1 MISVFPLADWLCD
14 RAPGQQDQRD
24 PADVRGTHQDREP
37 SRGRWGAACHHH
49 WLSGLHRP
57 GPVPHHCLVSVGWA
71 AAGEQVTVLMCPR
84 KAGVGRGQLA
94 SSLCLGPTSAS
105 PNPTPIPHG
114 LRLIHPLLPH
124 LPPLYP
130 PLILHCCLFSLG
142 LWQPHFSLHL
152 MLYLLVLSSLPLPHF
167 PSSPQTHPPHVIVL
181 CSLPL
186 SCLSSNLIPISA
198 LIVPLSLPLSPS
210 SPLCIPL
217 SSLETAKSTSGGT
230 PGSAPAD
237 LPAPFSPPL
246 TALPTAPPGLLGTP
260 YAISLSNFIGLKP
273 VPFLALP
280 PASPGP
286 PPGLAAYTAK
296 MAAANGSKKAE
307 RQKFSPY

>member
-1 MISVFPLADWLCD
+1 MLTSLLCLGLSSVSPNPASLTPCCPIFPFCNHPSCPLSPSLALF
-14 RAPGQQDQRD
+14 PGF
-24 PADVRGTHQDREP
+24 
-37 SRGRWGAACHHH
+37 
-49 WLSGLHRP
+49 
-57 GPVPHHCLVSVGWA
+57 
-71 AAGEQVTVLMCPR
+71 
-84 KAGVGRGQLA
+84 LA
-94 SSLCLGPTSAS
+94 SSFFPAPHTISAC
-105 PNPTPIPHG
+105 P
-114 LRLIHPLLPH
+114 
-124 LPPLYP
+124 
-130 PLILHCCLFSLG
+130 F
-142 LWQPHFSLHL
+142 
-152 MLYLLVLSSLPLPHF
+152 F
-167 PSSPQTHPPHVIVL
+167 PS
-181 CSLPL
+181 PL
-186 SCLSSNLIPISA
+186 SCLLPKHICPMSLLSIPLFHLILPPIFA
-198 LIVPLSLPLSPS
+198 FLAPSLTPTFPFISPH
-210 SPLCIPL
+210 IPL

-230 PGSAPAD
+230 PGSTPTD

>member
-1 MISVFPLADWLCD
+1 MVTLFLLSPHTISACLFCPPYLSTLPVFLPNTSNLSLLSCPLAN
-14 RAPGQQDQRD
+14 
-24 PADVRGTHQDREP
+24 
-37 SRGRWGAACHHH
+37 
-49 WLSGLHRP
+49 
-57 GPVPHHCLVSVGWA
+57 
-71 AAGEQVTVLMCPR
+71 LMPYICPR
-84 KAGVGRGQLA
+84 C
-94 SSLCLGPTSAS
+94 SCLTPT
-105 PNPTPIPHG
+105 
-114 LRLIHPLLPH
+114 
-124 LPPLYP
+124 
-130 PLILHCCLFSLG
+130 
-142 LWQPHFSLHL
+142 
-152 MLYLLVLSSLPLPHF
+152 F
-167 PSSPQTHPPHVIVL
+167 PSSPL
-181 CSLPL
+181 Y
-186 SCLSSNLIPISA
+186 
-198 LIVPLSLPLSPS
+198 
-210 SPLCIPL
+210 IPL

>member
-1 MISVFPLADWLCD
+1 MCLIYYSCIHPSCPVSPLLVFPGSFLVFFLPQVISTCIFYPPCLCTFAILA
-14 RAPGQQDQRD
+14 RN
-24 PADVRGTHQDREP
+24 T
-37 SRGRWGAACHHH
+37 
-49 WLSGLHRP
+49 
-57 GPVPHHCLVSVGWA
+57 
-71 AAGEQVTVLMCPR
+71 
-84 KAGVGRGQLA
+84 
-94 SSLCLGPTSAS
+94 
-105 PNPTPIPHG
+105 PTPYHLFPS
-114 LRLIHPLLPH
+114 PLLANLMAPVSSPPF
-124 LPPLYP
+124 LSPPL
-130 PLILHCCLFSLG
+130 C
-142 LWQPHFSLHL
+142 
-152 MLYLLVLSSLPLPHF
+152 V
-167 PSSPQTHPPHVIVL
+167 
-181 CSLPL
+181 
-186 SCLSSNLIPISA
+186 
-198 LIVPLSLPLSPS
+198 
-210 SPLCIPL
+210 PL

-237 LPAPFSPPL
+237 LPTPFSPPL

>member
-1 MISVFPLADWLCD
+1 MGEHGKGGITSC
-14 RAPGQQDQRD
+14 
-24 PADVRGTHQDREP
+24 
-37 SRGRWGAACHHH
+37 
-49 WLSGLHRP
+49 LSGPIPCCSSAPLFFLLYSTYVIH
-57 GPVPHHCLVSVGWA
+57 VPH
-71 AAGEQVTVLMCPR
+71 
-84 KAGVGRGQLA
+84 
-94 SSLCLGPTSAS
+94 
-105 PNPTPIPHG
+105 
-114 LRLIHPLLPH
+114 LL
-124 LPPLYP
+124 LLYP
-130 PLILHCCLFSLG
+130 PLMSCLPTVGFSWVLPSF
-142 LWQPHFSLHL
+142 LLTPSYIC
-152 MLYLLVLSSLPLPHF
+152 LYFLPSLPLYLCYSCLKHPTPYHCPPPISWLTSWPLSHPHLSFHF
-167 PSSPQTHPPHVIVL
+167 PL
-181 CSLPL
+181 C
-186 SCLSSNLIPISA
+186 
-198 LIVPLSLPLSPS
+198 V
-210 SPLCIPL
+210 PL

-237 LPAPFSPPL
+237 LPTPFSPPL

>member
-1 MISVFPLADWLCD
+1 M
-14 RAPGQQDQRD
+14 
-24 PADVRGTHQDREP
+24 
-37 SRGRWGAACHHH
+37 
-49 WLSGLHRP
+49 
-57 GPVPHHCLVSVGWA
+57 
-71 AAGEQVTVLMCPR
+71 
-84 KAGVGRGQLA
+84 
-94 SSLCLGPTSAS
+94 
-105 PNPTPIPHG
+105 
-114 LRLIHPLLPH
+114 LPH
-124 LPPLYP
+124 LPPTSVPHVLFLQP
-130 PLILHCCLFSLG
+130 CLFSLG
-142 LWQPHFSLHL
+142 LRPPHFSPYP
-152 MLYLLVLSSLPLPHF
+152 MLYLLVLSSRPH
-167 PSSPQTHPPHVIVL
+167 
-181 CSLPL
+181 
-186 SCLSSNLIPISA
+186 SSNLSRLLLKHTHPRS
-198 LIVPLSLPLSPS
+198 LFSSPLYFSSNLTPYICPHCLLSHPPPSPS
-210 SPLCIPL
+210 SSPSIPL

-230 PGSAPAD
+230 PGSAPTD

>member
-1 MISVFPLADWLCD
+1 MSPGDSVPQSTRL
-14 RAPGQQDQRD
+14 
-24 PADVRGTHQDREP
+24 
-37 SRGRWGAACHHH
+37 
-49 WLSGLHRP
+49 
-57 GPVPHHCLVSVGWA
+57 
-71 AAGEQVTVLMCPR
+71 
-84 KAGVGRGQLA
+84 GRGELA
-94 SSLCLGPTSAS
+94 S
-105 PNPTPIPHG
+105 
-114 LRLIHPLLPH
+114 LLYWACP
-124 LPPLYP
+124 LPPLP
-130 PLILHCCLFSLG
+130 HSL
-142 LWQPHFSLHL
+142 P
-152 MLYLLVLSSLPLPHF
+152 VAPLPHPDIH
-167 PSSPQTHPPHVIVL
+167 PSCPPAPSLSLSQGFWPPCFCRDPIVYLPVLSPPTFHPPHL
-181 CSLPL
+181 LPNTPAPCSCPQSLL
-186 SCLSSNLIPISA
+186 RLASNLA
-198 LIVPLSLPLSPS
+198 LIASPHPIFPFI
-210 SPLCIPL
+210 SPHIPL